1 MEANHPAWIRFSPS
15 SVAVQAGS
23 RLRWLTLL
31 LHHTRHAS
39 EAKARKMHTAASSSD
54 EPPEREREREDP
66 RFWRVGRNVRG
77 LFLGP
82 WGCSFCDTRHEEW
95 WVRAG
100 WPELSDTGTRQG
112 FFGFFYVFFL
122 WRNFPTWRVFFFRKW
137 KKKRNICDFYLW
149 ILFAIFRN

>member
-1 MEANHPAWIRFSPS
+1 MEANHPAWIRFSSS

-39 EAKARKMHTAASSSD
+39 EAKARKMHTAASWSD
-54 EPPEREREREDP
+54 EPPEREREDP
-66 RFWRVGRNVRG
+66 RFWRVGRNFRG

-95 WVRAG
+95 WVRTG
-100 WPELSDTGTRQG
+100 WPELSDVGTRQG
-112 FFGFFYVFFL
+112 FFGFFYVFCGEISQLGEFSFSE
-122 WRNFPTWRVFFFRKW
+122 NE
-137 KKKRNICDFYLW
+137 KRNETFV
-149 ILFAIFRN
+149 IFMDSFRHFSKLKKN